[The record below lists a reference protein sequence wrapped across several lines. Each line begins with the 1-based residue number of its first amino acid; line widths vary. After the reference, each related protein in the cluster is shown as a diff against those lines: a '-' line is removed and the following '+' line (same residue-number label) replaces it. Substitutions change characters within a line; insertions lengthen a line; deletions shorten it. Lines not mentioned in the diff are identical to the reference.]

1 MAFAVASGHTNLPNG
16 VFSPTIFSMKAQLAF
31 RKKAVA
37 LGITN
42 NDYFGEIANKGDTVR
57 ILKEPEIVV
66 NAYARGTQITPQD
79 LTDDDFQLTIDQAN
93 YFAFKLDDIEIQQA
107 HHNWMSMAS
116 DRAAYKMADEMDA
129 NVLGYAAGFQKDRTT
144 GVWTARTTFPGTL
157 ADETAGTNELLSAH
171 QLTRATFVSGGSAS
185 DSVAVGT
192 SGTYDATPL
201 TVINRMARVLD
212 QKNVDS
218 DGRWIVIDPVFK
230 ERLMDENSKFVSN
243 DYAAG
248 QNAGGKLNNGE
259 LGGKIRG
266 FRVYESQNLPY
277 IGTGPGTADTNG
289 SSAHYGVI
297 VAGHDSAVAAAQQI
311 NKTEKYRDPNSFA
324 DVVRGMNLYGR
335 KILRPEALVNVIY
348 NSNVG

>member
-1 MAFAVASGHTNLPNG
+1 MAFAVAANYGNLPNG

-66 NAYARGTQITPQD
+66 NPLVRGTQIVPQD
-79 LTDDDFQLTIDQAN
+79 LEDDDFQLTIDQAN

-116 DRAAYKMADEMDA
+116 DRAAYKMADEMDS
-129 NVLGYAAGFQKDRTT
+129 NVLGYLSGYQKNRTT
-144 GVWTARTTFPGTL
+144 GVWTARTTYPGTL
-157 ADETAGTNELLSAH
+157 ADETADTDELLSANK
-171 QLTRATFVSGGSAS
+171 LFRSAFVAGGSAS
-185 DSVAVGT
+185 ESVAVGT
-192 SGTYDATPL
+192 SGTYDVSPL
-201 TVINRMARVLD
+201 QVIARMARRLD
-212 QKNVDS
+212 QANVDA
-218 DGRWIVIDPVFK
+218 DGRWLVIDPVFK
-230 ERLMDENSKFVSN
+230 ERLLDENSKYINN
-243 DYAAG
+243 DVNTS
-248 QNAGGKLNNGE
+248 QNAGGKAINGKI
-259 LGGKIRG
+259 GDNIRG
-266 FRVYESQNLPY
+266 FRLYESQNLPE
-277 IGTGPGTADTNG
+277 IGTGPDTADTNG
-289 SSAHYGVI
+289 SSANYGII

-335 KILRPEALVNVIY
+335 KILRPEAIVTVAY

>member
-1 MAFAVASGHTNLPNG
+1 MAFAVAANYGNLPNG

-66 NAYARGTQITPQD
+66 NPLVRGTQIVPQD
-79 LTDDDFQLTIDQAN
+79 LEDDDFQLTIDQAN
-93 YFAFKLDDIEIQQA
+93 YFAFKLDDIEVQQA

-116 DRAAYKMADEMDA
+116 DRAAYKMADEMDS
-129 NVLGYAAGFQKDRTT
+129 NVLGYLAGYQKNRTT

-157 ADETAGTNELLSAH
+157 ADENADDDELLASMK
-171 QLTRATFVSGGSAS
+171 LNRLSFVAGASAS
-185 DSVAVGT
+185 DSIAVGT
-192 SGTYDATPL
+192 AGTYDVSPL
-201 TVINRMARVLD
+201 QLIARMGRKLD
-212 QKNVDS
+212 ENNVDA
-218 DGRWIVIDPVFK
+218 DGRWLVIDPVFK
-230 ERLMDENSKFVSN
+230 ERLLDENSKYINN
-243 DYAAG
+243 DINAS
-248 QNAGGKLNNGE
+248 QNAGGKAINGK
-259 LGGKIRG
+259 LSDNIRG
-266 FRVYESQNLPY
+266 FRLYESQNLPKV
-277 IGTGPGTADTNG
+277 GTGPGTADTNG
-289 SSAHYGVI
+289 SATNFGII

-335 KILRPEALVNVIY
+335 KILRPEAIVTAMY